1 MKTFASRFLSTF
13 LNIFKLIIYV
23 GGALVFFYLMGID
36 NFQVRNLSRTLVVMV
51 ITYVMLTYFLA
62 KIYGG
67 YDIGIR
73 KPRMIF
79 LSLELSM
86 LITNSVTYVMLLI
99 MNTNDANNREFEI
112 SSFGYFILSLLL
124 QTMLILIFTGLGGA
138 LYDAVRPAEKVLIIS
153 SRASEEEDIA
163 KAVATRSRNF
173 DVVDTCRYDA
183 PDIKERI
190 RGVNSVFFYDV
201 PSGERSDLVN
211 YCYKHLR
218 NVYLS
223 PDISDIV
230 GMTAYQMM
238 FGDVLF
244 LAKKFNTMTFEQRFI
259 KRVMDIV
266 ISAFCLV
273 ITSPLCLIAAIAIK
287 SGDGGSVL
295 FKQKRATINGR
306 TFDIYKFRTM
316 KENVEN
322 RSASDNDERI
332 TKAGRWLR
340 KYRIDELPQL
350 INIIKGDMSLVGPR
364 PEMLENV
371 SEYEKELPEF
381 KYRLRMKAGLTGLAQ
396 VMGRYNT
403 SSRDKL
409 ILDLIYIEDF
419 SIMADIRIL
428 FRTVMVLF
436 KAEDSTKGF

>member
-1 MKTFASRFLSTF
+1 MNKNLTRFLPTI
-13 LNIFKLIIYV
+13 LNIFKIIIYA
-23 GGALVFFYLMGID
+23 GGFAVFFLLMGIE
-36 NFQVRNLSRTLVVMV
+36 NFQLRSLSRTLVVMV
-51 ITYVMLTYFLA
+51 ITYLMLTYFLSR
-62 KIYGG
+62 IYGG

-73 KPRMIF
+73 TQRLIF

-86 LITNSVTYVMLLI
+86 LMTDAVTYLMFLV
-99 MNTNDANNREFEI
+99 MNTNDANNREFQV
-112 SSFGYFILSLLL
+112 SSFGFFCLSLVL
-124 QTMLILIFTGLGGA
+124 QSLIIFLCTKAGGRI
-138 LYDAVRPAEKVLIIS
+138 YDAVRHEERVLIIGPGDGS
-153 SRASEEEDIA
+153 GEEA
-163 KAVATRSRNF
+163 ARAVASWSRNF
-173 DVVDTCRYDA
+173 TVTDKCRYDV
-183 PDIKERI
+183 PDIHERI
-190 RGVNSVFFYDV
+190 KSVDSVFFYDV
-201 PSGERSDLVN
+201 PQECKGELIN

-230 GMTAYQMM
+230 GMTATQMM

-244 LAKKFNTMTFEQRFI
+244 LAKRFNTMTFEQRFI
-259 KRVMDIV
+259 KRGMDIV
-266 ISAFCLV
+266 ISLFCL
-273 ITSPLCLIAAIAIK
+273 ILTSPLSLIAAIAIK
-287 SGDGGSVL
+287 SGDGGSIL
-295 FKQKRATINGR
+295 FKQKRATLNGR

-322 RSASDNDERI
+322 RSAVEGDERI
-332 TKAGRWLR
+332 TKAGVWLR
-340 KYRIDELPQL
+340 KYRLDEIPQF

-396 VMGRYNT
+396 IMGRYNT

-409 ILDLIYIEDF
+409 ILDLMYIEDF

-428 FRTVMVLF
+428 FRTVLVLF